1 MQCNANSSV
10 RSRRDDAVKIRNI
23 TLADIKHDH
32 RVRGLGD
39 LEKLANSIDRNRLLQ
54 PVVMRNDG
62 VTLVSGLRRLHACSL
77 LGLSEISALIPSDVV
92 ELASALQRETDRAD
106 PETDLPM
113 TLRERMDLAYQIHC
127 MPTPSSKVSHS
138 IYASDVV
145 GIPNRTYWRIRA
157 VMNLAKEG
165 VPNPPFSAIRA
176 RKLVRLMLDAVENP
190 PAGWS
195 PSRIIEELH
204 RLRDKGDIPETI
216 TCMNPRRRS
225 LKERSEPDAQ
235 PAEPRLVGPRP
246 TPTRAAFL
254 PSPSRRTP
262 EVSRAVASLVGVCA
276 GISYITEIKTSS
288 DEDLAHWD
296 HELRDCKK
304 HINALHALIRKAHHV

>member
-1 MQCNANSSV
+1 MQCDANSSV
-10 RSRRDDAVKIRNI
+10 RSGRGDAVKIKNI
-23 TLADIKHDH
+23 TLSDIKHNH

-39 LEKLANSIDRNRLLQ
+39 LEKLASSIDRNGLLQ

-77 LGLSEISALIPSDVV
+77 LGLSEVRALIPSDVV

-113 TLRERMDLAYQIHC
+113 TLRERMDLASQIHC

-145 GIPNRTYWRIRA
+145 GIPNRSYWRIRA

-165 VPNPPFSAIRA
+165 APNPPFSAIRA
-176 RKLVRLMLDAVENP
+176 RQLVRLMLDAVENP

-204 RLRDKGDIPETI
+204 RLRDRGDIPEALTR
-216 TCMNPRRRS
+216 MEPRPKS
-225 LKERSEPDAQ
+225 HKQQPEPNLR
-235 PAEPRLVGPRP
+235 PAEPRLSGSLPRP
-246 TPTRAAFL
+246 SHAVFL

-276 GISYITEIKTSS
+276 GISSITEIKTSS
-288 DEDLAHWD
+288 EEDLAHWD
-296 HELRDCKK
+296 HEIRDCKK
-304 HINALHALIRKAHHV
+304 HINALHALIRKAHNV